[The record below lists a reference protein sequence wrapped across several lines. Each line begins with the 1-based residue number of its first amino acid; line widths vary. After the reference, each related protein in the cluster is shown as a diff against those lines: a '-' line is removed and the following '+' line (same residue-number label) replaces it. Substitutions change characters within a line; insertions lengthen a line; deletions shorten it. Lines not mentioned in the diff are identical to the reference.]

1 MLLCFWPLVHLLP
14 QRPRNNH
21 SFCLFWI
28 MSLPPLL
35 NKLTGGDRRQIGRS
49 EQVATD
55 VKLNPELFPILFS
68 GLTCSDSLVRM
79 RSADA
84 AEKVTRQNT
93 GLLKPHKSALL
104 RILETSAEQEVCWHV
119 AAMVPRLRL
128 TVEERKRV
136 FVVLKSYLTAGSR
149 IQRVMALQG
158 LVDLTDQ
165 GNEIRRQVVYLV
177 KQALDSDAPS
187 VRARARKYMRKF
199 NL

>member
-1 MLLCFWPLVHLLP
+1 M
-14 QRPRNNH
+14 R
-21 SFCLFWI
+21 
-28 MSLPPLL
+28 LPPLL
-35 NKLTGGDRRQIGRS
+35 KKLTGGDRRQIGRS
-49 EQVATD
+49 EEVAAE
-55 VKLNPELFPILFS
+55 VKLNPDLFPVLFS
-68 GLTCSDSLVRM
+68 GLTCSDGLVRM
-79 RSADA
+79 RAADA

-93 GLLKPHKSALL
+93 GLLKPHKGALL

-119 AAMVPRLRL
+119 AVMVPRLRL

-165 GNEIRRQVVYLV
+165 GSEIRSHVMRLV
-177 KQALDSDAPS
+177 KQALSSDVPS
-187 VRARARKYMRKF
+187 VRSRAGKVMKKF